1 MRKRNVRAAIAAALC
16 MTVLAAGCG
25 KKVDDPVFTGDKTE
39 APVYQA
45 NLDAIKSSAYASADN
60 LDLEPGTY
68 ISVIGRGSSTPY
80 WNQVKAGVEQA
91 ATDLNTALGYSGN
104 DKVKVLYSAPDEN
117 DNIDQQVNILD
128 EELARYP
135 DVIAISSVDASACSV
150 QFDLAIENGIP
161 IVAFDSGNSYQN
173 IQSTC
178 KTNNIEAATTGTK
191 NFCEKIGDSGEI
203 LLLVH
208 DTVSDTAKEREAGI
222 KNELAA
228 NHPNVTVTE
237 TIYLDQ
243 LEMLKKQIV
252 AEQVGVTPEELAAA
266 EAGEKKEETTGTG
279 DASETI
285 ADAASNAASSSADE
299 SANETAQEVD
309 NSLST
314 SCAVSFALSSA
325 DESANETAQEVD
337 NELSEKMQQV
347 NDGAAKMSDE
357 DAIRYYM
364 EKHPDLKG
372 CIATNETVTQLAIKT
387 MDQLDAEKHITL
399 VGFDAGKEQVNALK
413 DGKVDGLIVQN
424 PFGMGYATV
433 VAAARTVLEIGNEA
447 EVNTGYVWVTADNMN
462 DDTITPFLYE

>member
-25 KKVDDPVFTGDKTE
+25 KKADDPVFTGDKTE
-39 APVYQA
+39 APAYQA
-45 NLDAIKSSAYASADN
+45 NLDAIKSSAYASVDN

-68 ISVIGRGSSTPY
+68 ISVIGRASSTPY

-173 IQSTC
+173 IQSSC

-208 DTVSDTAKEREAGI
+208 DTVSDTAKEREAEI
-222 KNELAA
+222 KDELAA

-243 LEMLKKQIV
+243 LKMLKKQIV

-285 ADAASNAASSSADE
+285 ADAASNAAS
-299 SANETAQEVD
+299 
-309 NSLST
+309 
-314 SCAVSFALSSA
+314 SSA

-399 VGFDAGKEQVNALK
+399 VGFDAGKEQANALK

>member
-25 KKVDDPVFTGDKTE
+25 KKADDPVFTGDKTE

-45 NLDAIKSSAYASADN
+45 NLDAIKSSVYASADN

-135 DVIAISSVDASACSV
+135 DVIAISSVDASARSV

-243 LEMLKKQIV
+243 LKMLKKQIV

-285 ADAASNAASSSADE
+285 ADAASNADSSS
-299 SANETAQEVD
+299 T
-309 NSLST
+309 
-314 SCAVSFALSSA
+314 

-357 DAIRYYM
+357 DAIQYYM

>member
-25 KKVDDPVFTGDKTE
+25 KKADDPVFTGDKTE
-39 APVYQA
+39 APAYQA
-45 NLDAIKSSAYASADN
+45 NLDAIKSSAYASVDN

-68 ISVIGRGSSTPY
+68 ISVIGRASSTPY

-173 IQSTC
+173 IQSSC

-243 LEMLKKQIV
+243 LKMLKKQIV

-309 NSLST
+309 N
-314 SCAVSFALSSA
+314 
-325 DESANETAQEVD
+325 
-337 NELSEKMQQV
+337 ELSEKMQQV

-387 MDQLDAEKHITL
+387 LDQLDAEKHITL

>member
-25 KKVDDPVFTGDKTE
+25 KKADDPVFTGDKTE
-39 APVYQA
+39 APAYQA
-45 NLDAIKSSAYASADN
+45 NLDAIKSSAYASVDN

-68 ISVIGRGSSTPY
+68 ISVIGRASSTPY

-135 DVIAISSVDASACSV
+135 DVIAISSVDASECSV

-243 LEMLKKQIV
+243 LKMLKKQIV

-285 ADAASNAASSSADE
+285 ADAASNADS
-299 SANETAQEVD
+299 
-309 NSLST
+309 
-314 SCAVSFALSSA
+314 SSA

-387 MDQLDAEKHITL
+387 LDQLDAEKHITL

>member
-1 MRKRNVRAAIAAALC
+1 MRKRNVRAVIAAALC

-25 KKVDDPVFTGDKTE
+25 KKADDPVFTGDKTE
-39 APVYQA
+39 APAYQA
-45 NLDAIKSSAYASADN
+45 NLDAIKSSAYASVDN

-68 ISVIGRGSSTPY
+68 ISVIGRASSTPY

-91 ATDLNTALGYSGN
+91 AADLNTALGYSGN

-178 KTNNIEAATTGTK
+178 KTNNTEAATTGTK

-228 NHPNVTVTE
+228 NHPNVTVAE

-243 LEMLKKQIV
+243 LKMLKKQIV

-299 SANETAQEVD
+299 SANETVQE
-309 NSLST
+309 
-314 SCAVSFALSSA
+314 A
-325 DESANETAQEVD
+325 D

-357 DAIRYYM
+357 DAIQYYM

-387 MDQLDAEKHITL
+387 LDQIDTEKHITL
-399 VGFDAGKEQVNALK
+399 VGFDAGKDQVNALK

-447 EVNTGYVWVTADNMN
+447 EVNTGYVWVTADNMS

>member
-1 MRKRNVRAAIAAALC
+1 

-25 KKVDDPVFTGDKTE
+25 KKADDPVFTGDKTE
-39 APVYQA
+39 APAYQA
-45 NLDAIKSSAYASADN
+45 NLDAIKSSAYASVDN

-68 ISVIGRGSSTPY
+68 ISVIGRASSTPY

-243 LEMLKKQIV
+243 LKMLKKQIV

-309 NSLST
+309 N
-314 SCAVSFALSSA
+314 
-325 DESANETAQEVD
+325 
-337 NELSEKMQQV
+337 ELSEKMQQV

-387 MDQLDAEKHITL
+387 LDQLDAEKHITL

>member
-25 KKVDDPVFTGDKTE
+25 KKADDPVFTGDKTE
-39 APVYQA
+39 TPVYQA
-45 NLDAIKSSAYASADN
+45 NLDAIKSSAYASVDN

-68 ISVIGRGSSTPY
+68 ISVIGRASSTPY

-178 KTNNIEAATTGTK
+178 KTNNIEAVTTGTK

-208 DTVSDTAKEREAGI
+208 DTVSLFRFQRRCP
-222 KNELAA
+222 L
-228 NHPNVTVTE
+228 
-237 TIYLDQ
+237 
-243 LEMLKKQIV
+243 
-252 AEQVGVTPEELAAA
+252 
-266 EAGEKKEETTGTG
+266 
-279 DASETI
+279 
-285 ADAASNAASSSADE
+285 
-299 SANETAQEVD
+299 
-309 NSLST
+309 SL
-314 SCAVSFALSSA
+314 
-325 DESANETAQEVD
+325 
-337 NELSEKMQQV
+337 
-347 NDGAAKMSDE
+347 
-357 DAIRYYM
+357 
-364 EKHPDLKG
+364 
-372 CIATNETVTQLAIKT
+372 
-387 MDQLDAEKHITL
+387 
-399 VGFDAGKEQVNALK
+399 
-413 DGKVDGLIVQN
+413 
-424 PFGMGYATV
+424 
-433 VAAARTVLEIGNEA
+433 ARTSAPV
-447 EVNTGYVWVTADNMN
+447 
-462 DDTITPFLYE
+462 

>member
-25 KKVDDPVFTGDKTE
+25 KKADDPVFTGDKTE
-39 APVYQA
+39 APAYQA
-45 NLDAIKSSAYASADN
+45 NLDAIKSSAYASVDN

-68 ISVIGRGSSTPY
+68 ISVIGRASSTPY

-173 IQSTC
+173 IQSSC

-243 LEMLKKQIV
+243 LKMLKKQIV

-266 EAGEKKEETTGTG
+266 EVGEKKEETTGTG

-285 ADAASNAASSSADE
+285 ADAASNAAS
-299 SANETAQEVD
+299 
-309 NSLST
+309 
-314 SCAVSFALSSA
+314 SSA

-387 MDQLDAEKHITL
+387 LDQLDAEKHITL
-399 VGFDAGKEQVNALK
+399 VGFDAGKEQANALK

>member
-25 KKVDDPVFTGDKTE
+25 KKADDPVFTGDKTE

-45 NLDAIKSSAYASADN
+45 NLDAIKSSVYASADN

-243 LEMLKKQIV
+243 LKMLKKQIV

-309 NSLST
+309 N
-314 SCAVSFALSSA
+314 
-325 DESANETAQEVD
+325 
-337 NELSEKMQQV
+337 ELSEKMQQV

-357 DAIRYYM
+357 DAIQYYM

>member
-25 KKVDDPVFTGDKTE
+25 KKADDPVFTGDKTE
-39 APVYQA
+39 APAYQA
-45 NLDAIKSSAYASADN
+45 NLDAIKSSAYASVDN

-68 ISVIGRGSSTPY
+68 ISVIGRASSTPY

-173 IQSTC
+173 IQSSC

-243 LEMLKKQIV
+243 LKMLKKQIV

-285 ADAASNAASSSADE
+285 ADAASNADS
-299 SANETAQEVD
+299 
-309 NSLST
+309 
-314 SCAVSFALSSA
+314 SSA

-387 MDQLDAEKHITL
+387 LDQLDAEKHITL

>member
-1 MRKRNVRAAIAAALC
+1 MRKRNVRAVIAAALC

-25 KKVDDPVFTGDKTE
+25 KKADDPVFTGDKTE

-45 NLDAIKSSAYASADN
+45 NLDAIKSSAYASVDN

-173 IQSTC
+173 IQSSC

-243 LEMLKKQIV
+243 LKMLKKQIV

-309 NSLST
+309 N
-314 SCAVSFALSSA
+314 
-325 DESANETAQEVD
+325 
-337 NELSEKMQQV
+337 ELSEKMQQV

-387 MDQLDAEKHITL
+387 LDQLDAEKHITL

>member
-25 KKVDDPVFTGDKTE
+25 KKADDPVFTGDKTE

-45 NLDAIKSSAYASADN
+45 NLDAIKSSVYASADN

-173 IQSTC
+173 IQSSC

-243 LEMLKKQIV
+243 LKMLKKQIV

-285 ADAASNAASSSADE
+285 ADAASNADS
-299 SANETAQEVD
+299 
-309 NSLST
+309 
-314 SCAVSFALSSA
+314 SSA

-387 MDQLDAEKHITL
+387 LDQLDAEKHITL

>member
-25 KKVDDPVFTGDKTE
+25 KKADDPVFTGDKTE
-39 APVYQA
+39 TPVYQA
-45 NLDAIKSSAYASADN
+45 NLDAIKSSAYASVDN

-68 ISVIGRGSSTPY
+68 ISVIGRASSTPY

-243 LEMLKKQIV
+243 LKMLKKQIV

-309 NSLST
+309 N
-314 SCAVSFALSSA
+314 
-325 DESANETAQEVD
+325 
-337 NELSEKMQQV
+337 ELSEKMQQV

-357 DAIRYYM
+357 DAIQYYM

-387 MDQLDAEKHITL
+387 LDQLDAEKHITL

>member
-25 KKVDDPVFTGDKTE
+25 KKADDPVFTGDKTE
-39 APVYQA
+39 TPVYQA
-45 NLDAIKSSAYASADN
+45 NLDAIKSSAYASVDN

-68 ISVIGRGSSTPY
+68 ISVIGRASSTPY

-243 LEMLKKQIV
+243 LKMLKKQIV

-299 SANETAQEVD
+299 SANETAQE
-309 NSLST
+309 
-314 SCAVSFALSSA
+314 A
-325 DESANETAQEVD
+325 D

-357 DAIRYYM
+357 DAIQYYM

-387 MDQLDAEKHITL
+387 LDQLDAEKHITL

>member
-25 KKVDDPVFTGDKTE
+25 KKADDPVFTGDKTE
-39 APVYQA
+39 APAYQA
-45 NLDAIKSSAYASADN
+45 NLDAIKSSAYASVDN

-68 ISVIGRGSSTPY
+68 ISVIGRASSTPC

-243 LEMLKKQIV
+243 LKMLKKQIV

-285 ADAASNAASSSADE
+285 ADAASNADS
-299 SANETAQEVD
+299 
-309 NSLST
+309 
-314 SCAVSFALSSA
+314 SSA

-387 MDQLDAEKHITL
+387 LDQLDAEKHITL

>member
-25 KKVDDPVFTGDKTE
+25 KKADDPVFTGDKTE
-39 APVYQA
+39 APAYQA
-45 NLDAIKSSAYASADN
+45 NLDAIKSSAYASVDN

-68 ISVIGRGSSTPY
+68 ISVIGRASSTPY

-150 QFDLAIENGIP
+150 QFDLAIENEIP

-243 LEMLKKQIV
+243 LKMLKKQIV

-309 NSLST
+309 N
-314 SCAVSFALSSA
+314 
-325 DESANETAQEVD
+325 
-337 NELSEKMQQV
+337 ELSEKMQQV

-387 MDQLDAEKHITL
+387 LDQLDAEKHITL

>member
-25 KKVDDPVFTGDKTE
+25 KKADDPVFTGDKTE
-39 APVYQA
+39 APAYQA
-45 NLDAIKSSAYASADN
+45 NLDAIKSSAYASVDN

-68 ISVIGRGSSTPY
+68 ISVIGRASSTPY

-178 KTNNIEAATTGTK
+178 KTNNIEAVTTGTK

-208 DTVSDTAKEREAGI
+208 DTVSDTAKEREAEI

-243 LEMLKKQIV
+243 LKMLKKQIV

-309 NSLST
+309 N
-314 SCAVSFALSSA
+314 
-325 DESANETAQEVD
+325 
-337 NELSEKMQQV
+337 ELSEKMQQV

-387 MDQLDAEKHITL
+387 LDQLDAEKHITL
-399 VGFDAGKEQVNALK
+399 VGFDAGKEQANALK

>member
-25 KKVDDPVFTGDKTE
+25 KKADDPVFTGDKTE
-39 APVYQA
+39 APAYQA
-45 NLDAIKSSAYASADN
+45 NLDAIKSSAYASVDN

-68 ISVIGRGSSTPY
+68 ISVIGRASSTPY

-243 LEMLKKQIV
+243 LKMLKKQIV
-252 AEQVGVTPEELAAA
+252 AEQVGVTLEELAAA

-285 ADAASNAASSSADE
+285 ADAASNAAS
-299 SANETAQEVD
+299 
-309 NSLST
+309 
-314 SCAVSFALSSA
+314 SSA

-387 MDQLDAEKHITL
+387 LDQLDAEKHITL

>member
-25 KKVDDPVFTGDKTE
+25 KKADDPVFTGDKTE
-39 APVYQA
+39 TPVYQA
-45 NLDAIKSSAYASADN
+45 NLDAIKSSAYASVDN

-68 ISVIGRGSSTPY
+68 ISVIGRASSTPY

-173 IQSTC
+173 IQSSC

-243 LEMLKKQIV
+243 LKMLKKQIV

-299 SANETAQEVD
+299 SANETAQE
-309 NSLST
+309 
-314 SCAVSFALSSA
+314 A
-325 DESANETAQEVD
+325 D

-357 DAIRYYM
+357 DAIQYYM

-387 MDQLDAEKHITL
+387 LDQLDAEKHITL
-399 VGFDAGKEQVNALK
+399 VGFDAGKEQANALK

>member
-25 KKVDDPVFTGDKTE
+25 KKADDPVFTGDKTE
-39 APVYQA
+39 APAYQA
-45 NLDAIKSSAYASADN
+45 NLDAIKSSAYASVDN

-68 ISVIGRGSSTPY
+68 ISVIGRASSTPY

-173 IQSTC
+173 IQSSC

-243 LEMLKKQIV
+243 LKMLKKQIV

-285 ADAASNAASSSADE
+285 ADAASNADS
-299 SANETAQEVD
+299 
-309 NSLST
+309 
-314 SCAVSFALSSA
+314 SSA

>member
-25 KKVDDPVFTGDKTE
+25 KKADDPVFTGDKTE
-39 APVYQA
+39 APAYQA
-45 NLDAIKSSAYASADN
+45 NLDAIKSSAYASVDN

-68 ISVIGRGSSTPY
+68 ISVIGRASSTPY

-243 LEMLKKQIV
+243 LKMLKKQIV

-299 SANETAQEVD
+299 SANETAQEM
-309 NSLST
+309 
-314 SCAVSFALSSA
+314 
-325 DESANETAQEVD
+325 D

-357 DAIRYYM
+357 DAIQYYM

>member
-25 KKVDDPVFTGDKTE
+25 KKADDPVFTGDKTE

-208 DTVSDTAKEREAGI
+208 DTVSDTAKEREEGI

-285 ADAASNAASSSADE
+285 ADAASNADS
-299 SANETAQEVD
+299 
-309 NSLST
+309 
-314 SCAVSFALSSA
+314 SSA

>member
-25 KKVDDPVFTGDKTE
+25 KKADDPVFTGDKTE

-45 NLDAIKSSAYASADN
+45 NLDAIKSSVYASADN

-173 IQSTC
+173 IQSSC

-243 LEMLKKQIV
+243 LKMLKKQIV

-285 ADAASNAASSSADE
+285 ADAASNADS
-299 SANETAQEVD
+299 
-309 NSLST
+309 
-314 SCAVSFALSSA
+314 SSA

-387 MDQLDAEKHITL
+387 LDQLDAEKHITL
-399 VGFDAGKEQVNALK
+399 VGFDAGKEQANALK

>member
-25 KKVDDPVFTGDKTE
+25 KKADDPVFTGDKTE
-39 APVYQA
+39 APAYQA
-45 NLDAIKSSAYASADN
+45 NLDAIKSSAYASVDN

-68 ISVIGRGSSTPY
+68 ISVIGRASSTPY

-222 KNELAA
+222 KNELAT

-243 LEMLKKQIV
+243 LKMLKKQIV

-309 NSLST
+309 N
-314 SCAVSFALSSA
+314 
-325 DESANETAQEVD
+325 
-337 NELSEKMQQV
+337 ELSEKMQQV

-357 DAIRYYM
+357 DAIQYYM

-387 MDQLDAEKHITL
+387 LDQLDAEKHITL

>member
-1 MRKRNVRAAIAAALC
+1 MRKRNVRAAIATALC

-25 KKVDDPVFTGDKTE
+25 KKADDPVFTGDKTE
-39 APVYQA
+39 TPVYQA
-45 NLDAIKSSAYASADN
+45 NLDAIKSSAYASVDN

-68 ISVIGRGSSTPY
+68 ISVIGRASSTPY

-208 DTVSDTAKEREAGI
+208 DTVSDTAKEREEGI

-228 NHPNVTVTE
+228 NYPNVTVTE

-266 EAGEKKEETTGTG
+266 EAGEKKEETTGAS

-285 ADAASNAASSSADE
+285 ADAASNADSSSADE
-299 SANETAQEVD
+299 SANETAQE
-309 NSLST
+309 
-314 SCAVSFALSSA
+314 A
-325 DESANETAQEVD
+325 D

-357 DAIRYYM
+357 DAIQYYM

-387 MDQLDAEKHITL
+387 LDQFDSEKHITL

>member
-25 KKVDDPVFTGDKTE
+25 KKADDPVFTGDKTE

-45 NLDAIKSSAYASADN
+45 NLDAIKSSVYASADN

-243 LEMLKKQIV
+243 LKMLKKQIV

-285 ADAASNAASSSADE
+285 ADAASNAAS
-299 SANETAQEVD
+299 
-309 NSLST
+309 
-314 SCAVSFALSSA
+314 SSA

-399 VGFDAGKEQVNALK
+399 VGFDAGKEQVKALK

>member
-25 KKVDDPVFTGDKTE
+25 KKADDPVFTGDKTE
-39 APVYQA
+39 APAYQA
-45 NLDAIKSSAYASADN
+45 NLDAIKSSAYASVDN

-68 ISVIGRGSSTPY
+68 ISIIGRASSTPY

-173 IQSTC
+173 IQSSC

-243 LEMLKKQIV
+243 LKMLKKQIV

-309 NSLST
+309 N
-314 SCAVSFALSSA
+314 
-325 DESANETAQEVD
+325 
-337 NELSEKMQQV
+337 ELSEKMQQV

-387 MDQLDAEKHITL
+387 LDQLDAEKHITL
-399 VGFDAGKEQVNALK
+399 VGFDAGKEQANALK

>member
-16 MTVLAAGCG
+16 MAVLTAGCG
-25 KKVDDPVFTGDKTE
+25 KKADDPVFTGDKTE
-39 APVYQA
+39 APAYQA
-45 NLDAIKSSAYASADN
+45 NLDAIKSSAYASVDN

-68 ISVIGRGSSTPY
+68 ISVIGRASSTPY

-173 IQSTC
+173 IQSSC

-243 LEMLKKQIV
+243 LKMLKKQIV
-252 AEQVGVTPEELAAA
+252 AEQVGVTPEELEAA

-285 ADAASNAASSSADE
+285 ADAASNAAS
-299 SANETAQEVD
+299 
-309 NSLST
+309 
-314 SCAVSFALSSA
+314 SSA

-387 MDQLDAEKHITL
+387 LDQLDAEKHITL

>member
-25 KKVDDPVFTGDKTE
+25 KKADDPVFTGDKTE
-39 APVYQA
+39 APAYQA
-45 NLDAIKSSAYASADN
+45 NLDAIKSSAYASVDN

-68 ISVIGRGSSTPY
+68 ISVIGRASSTPY

-173 IQSTC
+173 IQSSC

-243 LEMLKKQIV
+243 LKMLKKQIV

-285 ADAASNAASSSADE
+285 ADAASNAAS
-299 SANETAQEVD
+299 
-309 NSLST
+309 
-314 SCAVSFALSSA
+314 SSA

>member
-25 KKVDDPVFTGDKTE
+25 KKADDPVFTGDKTE
-39 APVYQA
+39 APAYQA
-45 NLDAIKSSAYASADN
+45 NLDAIKSSAYASVDN

-68 ISVIGRGSSTPY
+68 ISVIGRASSTPY

-150 QFDLAIENGIP
+150 QFDFAIENGIP

-243 LEMLKKQIV
+243 LKMLKKQIV

-309 NSLST
+309 N
-314 SCAVSFALSSA
+314 
-325 DESANETAQEVD
+325 
-337 NELSEKMQQV
+337 ELSEKMQQV

-387 MDQLDAEKHITL
+387 LDQLDAEKHITL

>member
-25 KKVDDPVFTGDKTE
+25 KKADDPVFTGDKTE
-39 APVYQA
+39 APAYQA
-45 NLDAIKSSAYASADN
+45 NLDAIKSSAYASVDN

-68 ISVIGRGSSTPY
+68 ISVIGRASSTPY

-243 LEMLKKQIV
+243 LKMLKKQIV

-309 NSLST
+309 N
-314 SCAVSFALSSA
+314 
-325 DESANETAQEVD
+325 
-337 NELSEKMQQV
+337 ELSEKMQQV

-372 CIATNETVTQLAIKT
+372 CIATNETVTQLAIRT
-387 MDQLDAEKHITL
+387 LDQFDSEKHITL

>member
-25 KKVDDPVFTGDKTE
+25 KKADDPVFTGDKTE
-39 APVYQA
+39 APAYQA
-45 NLDAIKSSAYASADN
+45 NLDAIKSSAYASVDN

-68 ISVIGRGSSTPY
+68 ISVIGRASSTPY

-173 IQSTC
+173 IQSSC

-243 LEMLKKQIV
+243 LKMLKKQIV

-285 ADAASNAASSSADE
+285 ADAASNADS
-299 SANETAQEVD
+299 
-309 NSLST
+309 
-314 SCAVSFALSSA
+314 SSA

-387 MDQLDAEKHITL
+387 LDQLDAEKHITL
-399 VGFDAGKEQVNALK
+399 VGFDAGKEQANALK

>member
-1 MRKRNVRAAIAAALC
+1 M
-16 MTVLAAGCG
+16 
-25 KKVDDPVFTGDKTE
+25 
-39 APVYQA
+39 
-45 NLDAIKSSAYASADN
+45 
-60 LDLEPGTY
+60 
-68 ISVIGRGSSTPY
+68 
-80 WNQVKAGVEQA
+80 
-91 ATDLNTALGYSGN
+91 
-104 DKVKVLYSAPDEN
+104 
-117 DNIDQQVNILD
+117 
-128 EELARYP
+128 
-135 DVIAISSVDASACSV
+135 
-150 QFDLAIENGIP
+150 
-161 IVAFDSGNSYQN
+161 
-173 IQSTC
+173 
-178 KTNNIEAATTGTK
+178 
-191 NFCEKIGDSGEI
+191 
-203 LLLVH
+203 H
-208 DTVSDTAKEREAGI
+208 DTVSDTAKEREAEI

-299 SANETAQEVD
+299 SANETAQE
-309 NSLST
+309 
-314 SCAVSFALSSA
+314 A
-325 DESANETAQEVD
+325 D

-372 CIATNETVTQLAIKT
+372 CIATNETVTQLAIRT
-387 MDQLDAEKHITL
+387 LDQFDSEKHITL

>member
-1 MRKRNVRAAIAAALC
+1 MRKRNVRAVIAAALC

-25 KKVDDPVFTGDKTE
+25 KKADDPVFTGDKTE
-39 APVYQA
+39 APAYQA
-45 NLDAIKSSAYASADN
+45 NLDAIKSSAYASVDN

-68 ISVIGRGSSTPY
+68 ISVIGRASSTPY

-173 IQSTC
+173 IQSSC

-243 LEMLKKQIV
+243 LKMLKKQIV

-285 ADAASNAASSSADE
+285 ADAASNADS
-299 SANETAQEVD
+299 
-309 NSLST
+309 
-314 SCAVSFALSSA
+314 SSA

-357 DAIRYYM
+357 DAIQYYM

>member
-25 KKVDDPVFTGDKTE
+25 KKADDPVFTGDKTE

-45 NLDAIKSSAYASADN
+45 NLDAIKSSVYASADN

-243 LEMLKKQIV
+243 LKMLKKQIV

-285 ADAASNAASSSADE
+285 ADAASNADSSS
-299 SANETAQEVD
+299 T
-309 NSLST
+309 
-314 SCAVSFALSSA
+314 

>member
-25 KKVDDPVFTGDKTE
+25 KKADDPVFTGDKTE

-45 NLDAIKSSAYASADN
+45 NLDAIKSSAYASVDN

-68 ISVIGRGSSTPY
+68 ISVIGRASSTPY

-178 KTNNIEAATTGTK
+178 KTNNIEAETTGTK

-243 LEMLKKQIV
+243 LKMLKKQIV

-309 NSLST
+309 N
-314 SCAVSFALSSA
+314 
-325 DESANETAQEVD
+325 
-337 NELSEKMQQV
+337 ELSEKMQQV
-347 NDGAAKMSDE
+347 NDVAAKMSDE
-357 DAIRYYM
+357 DAIQYYM